1 MTYNKKTIEDIA
13 VAGKKVLVRCDFNV
27 PLKDGVIT
35 SDKRIVE
42 ALPTIKYLR
51 DQGAMVILCSHMG
64 KPHNVFD
71 AKLKLDKKEIAKI
84 EKLPAEEQEAATAAA
99 LEKAKGDVKKFSLQ
113 VVADKLN
120 ELLGGGVV
128 FANDTVGEDAQAKV
142 AAMKPGDIVL
152 LQNTRFTAAESKN
165 DPDFSKALASFAEIF
180 VNDAFGTAHRAH
192 ASTAGVVQHAG
203 LPAVCGYLI
212 QKEISVMGKA
222 LSNPE
227 RPFVAILGGAKVADK
242 LNVIK
247 NLLEK
252 VDTLIIGGGMA
263 YTFQA
268 ARGYEVGKSLLDESK
283 IDYCKEMMAKAEAN
297 GVKLMLPVDV
307 AVAAD
312 FPNPIDAPIDV
323 EIVPV
328 SAIPADKEGMDIGT
342 ETRAMYAEAV
352 KTAKTV
358 VWNGPMGVFEN
369 PTLAKGTISVA
380 EALADSD
387 CISIVGGGDSAAACE
402 QLGYADRITHISTGG
417 GASLEFLEGL
427 ELPGIACLMDKE

>member
-152 LQNTRFTAAESKN
+152 LQNTRFTAGESKN

-222 LSNPE
+222 LSDPA
-227 RPFVAILGGAKVADK
+227 RPFVAILGGAKVSDK
-242 LNVIK
+242 LNVIN
-247 NLLEK
+247 NLLGK

-307 AVAAD
+307 AVAAE
-312 FPNPIDAPIDV
+312 FPNPIDAPINV

-342 ETRAMYAEAV
+342 ETRALFAEAV